1 MSEKRGLRQRA
12 FHTVFHLIDPSWTGD
27 PASYYED
34 RRLLIRRLHYSA
46 RVAPMAFL
54 VAAFS
59 LSLVV
64 AFMPVETGWFRWT
77 WMALVLGS
85 NISLAVFWFTRLK
98 KREAE
103 REITDLVVV
112 AIQVVTW
119 AALLAWAAFVLFP
132 ILGAAQELTLTA
144 ILLGGVV
151 VGIIPVVMFR
161 GLTTVWIVIVGGG
174 LAWGFWTEP
183 GSERWVLLGLL
194 GLYLVSLQCGTLVL
208 ANVFERRLRAE
219 LNAEDQRDLVE
230 LLLNDLE
237 DGAQDW
243 LWETDD
249 KGIAVAVSHRFAE
262 SLGLPAAEISG
273 RAMSEILKGVGA
285 DRTATGRI
293 ALDTLVERLDN
304 GDAFRDIELDVWIG
318 GRPRRWSM
326 SGHRRS
332 DSLSDGGWRG
342 VGSDITRVH
351 QQREYIRELAEVD
364 SLTGLQN
371 RYTFTARLSKMIA
384 DGDDVWLAMLDLDN
398 FKSINDRWGHRVG
411 DNVLVDVAAR
421 LNAVLRLTEIC
432 ARLGGDEFAVAFSG
446 IDDEQEVKERFQSIV
461 DAIDVPFDLA
471 GNSIRVRGSLGYG
484 SLPNDAANL
493 DDLVVVADLALYHA
507 KVSGRN
513 QIRRF
518 DSTLR
523 ERATGRARALLDL
536 RMAVQNGEFELAY
549 QPQVS
554 AATGAV
560 VGFEALLRWNHP
572 VSGVVSPADF
582 ISVAEETGL
591 IVPIG
596 AEVLRTASALA
607 TTWPDHVRIAVNVS
621 QVQLRS
627 VGYVES
633 VREVLRETGL
643 AAERLE
649 IEVTES
655 LVIDDSDRE
664 VLLRIAELGVAIAMD
679 DFGTGYSSV
688 ASLSLLPVDRLKI
701 DRAFV
706 SQLDADPTESR
717 TAVFRA
723 IVDIA
728 ESMGLETVAEGVE
741 TDRQRAVVTE
751 CGCRV
756 VQGYLEGR
764 PMPAADVDAFIESRR
779 NYRLPSAAE

>member
-1 MSEKRGLRQRA
+1 MRQQA
-12 FHTVFHLIDPSWTGD
+12 FHTLLHLIDPSWTGD

-34 RRLLIRRLHYSA
+34 RRLLLRRLHYSA
-46 RVAPMAFL
+46 RVMPLSFL
-54 VAAFS
+54 IAACS
-59 LSLVV
+59 LSIIV
-64 AFMPVETGWFRWT
+64 AFIPVETGWFRWT
-77 WMALVLGS
+77 WMALILATNVVLT
-85 NISLAVFWFTRLK
+85 VFWLTRLK
-98 KREAE
+98 TREPSW
-103 REITDLVVV
+103 EITGLVVMAV
-112 AIQVVTW
+112 QVLVW
-119 AALLAWAAFVLFP
+119 GALLAWAAVVLFP
-132 ILGAAQELTLTA
+132 LLEAAEELTLTA
-144 ILLGGVV
+144 ILLGGIV
-151 VGIIPVVMFR
+151 VGIVPVVMFR
-161 GLTTVWIVIVGGG
+161 GLTTVWILFVGGG

-183 GSERWVLLGLL
+183 GPERWVLLALL
-194 GLYLVSLQCGTLVL
+194 GVYLVSLQCGTLVL
-208 ANVFERRLRAE
+208 ATVFERRLRAE
-219 LNAEDQRDLVE
+219 LTAEDQRDLVE

-249 KGIAVAVSHRFAE
+249 EGVAVVVSHRFAE
-262 SLGLPAAEISG
+262 SVGLPVDEIRG
-273 RAMSEILKGVGA
+273 RTMNEILRSVGA
-285 DRTATGRI
+285 DRTATGRS
-293 ALDTLVERLDN
+293 ALDQLVECLDS
-304 GDAFRDIELDVWIG
+304 GDEFRDLELDVWIG
-318 GRPRRWSM
+318 GRSRRWSM
-326 SGHRRS
+326 SGHRGSNR
-332 DSLSDGGWRG
+332 LSDGGWRG
-342 VGSDITRVH
+342 VGSDITRIH

-371 RYTFTARLSKMIA
+371 RYTFSAQLSEMIA
-384 DGDDVWLAMLDLDN
+384 GGAGIWLAMLDLDN

-411 DNVLVDVAAR
+411 DDVLVDVAAR
-421 LNAVLRLTEIC
+421 LNAVLRPTEIC

-446 IDDEQEVKERFQSIV
+446 IDDGQEVKARFQAIV
-461 DAIDVPFDLA
+461 DAIDVPFVFA

-484 SLPNDAANL
+484 CLPNDATTL

-582 ISVAEETGL
+582 IPVAEETGL

-649 IEVTES
+649 LEVTES

-664 VLLRIAELGVAIAMD
+664 VLVRIAELGVAIAMD

-688 ASLSLLPVDRLKI
+688 ASLSMLPVDRLKI

-706 SQLDADPTESR
+706 SQLDVDPTESR

-779 NYRLPSAAE
+779 KNRLSSAAE

>member
-1 MSEKRGLRQRA
+1 
-12 FHTVFHLIDPSWTGD
+12 
-27 PASYYED
+27 
-34 RRLLIRRLHYSA
+34 
-46 RVAPMAFL
+46 
-54 VAAFS
+54 
-59 LSLVV
+59 
-64 AFMPVETGWFRWT
+64 
-77 WMALVLGS
+77 
-85 NISLAVFWFTRLK
+85 
-98 KREAE
+98 
-103 REITDLVVV
+103 
-112 AIQVVTW
+112 
-119 AALLAWAAFVLFP
+119 
-132 ILGAAQELTLTA
+132 
-144 ILLGGVV
+144 
-151 VGIIPVVMFR
+151 
-161 GLTTVWIVIVGGG
+161 
-174 LAWGFWTEP
+174 
-183 GSERWVLLGLL
+183 
-194 GLYLVSLQCGTLVL
+194 
-208 ANVFERRLRAE
+208 
-219 LNAEDQRDLVE
+219 
-230 LLLNDLE
+230 
-237 DGAQDW
+237 
-243 LWETDD
+243 
-249 KGIAVAVSHRFAE
+249 
-262 SLGLPAAEISG
+262 
-273 RAMSEILKGVGA
+273 
-285 DRTATGRI
+285 
-293 ALDTLVERLDN
+293 
-304 GDAFRDIELDVWIG
+304 
-318 GRPRRWSM
+318 
-326 SGHRRS
+326 
-332 DSLSDGGWRG
+332 
-342 VGSDITRVH
+342 
-351 QQREYIRELAEVD
+351 
-364 SLTGLQN
+364 
-371 RYTFTARLSKMIA
+371 
-384 DGDDVWLAMLDLDN
+384 
-398 FKSINDRWGHRVG
+398 
-411 DNVLVDVAAR
+411 
-421 LNAVLRLTEIC
+421 
-432 ARLGGDEFAVAFSG
+432 
-446 IDDEQEVKERFQSIV
+446 
-461 DAIDVPFDLA
+461 
-471 GNSIRVRGSLGYG
+471 
-484 SLPNDAANL
+484 
-493 DDLVVVADLALYHA
+493 
-507 KVSGRN
+507 
-513 QIRRF
+513 
-518 DSTLR
+518 
-523 ERATGRARALLDL
+523 
-536 RMAVQNGEFELAY
+536 MAVQNSEFELAY

-633 VREVLRETGL
+633 VRNVLRETGL

-741 TDRQRAVVTE
+741 TDRQRAVVTV

>member
-1 MSEKRGLRQRA
+1 MRQQA
-12 FHTVFHLIDPSWTGD
+12 FHTLLHLIDPSWTGD

-34 RRLLIRRLHYSA
+34 RRLLLRRLHYSA
-46 RVAPMAFL
+46 RVMPLSFL
-54 VAAFS
+54 IAACS
-59 LSLVV
+59 LSIIV
-64 AFMPVETGWFRWT
+64 AFIPVETGWFRWT
-77 WMALVLGS
+77 WMALILATNVVLT
-85 NISLAVFWFTRLK
+85 VFWLTRLK
-98 KREAE
+98 TREPAW
-103 REITDLVVV
+103 EITGLFVMAVQVLV
-112 AIQVVTW
+112 W
-119 AALLAWAAFVLFP
+119 GALLAWAAVVLFP
-132 ILGAAQELTLTA
+132 LLEAAEELTLTA
-144 ILLGGVV
+144 ILLGGIV

-161 GLTTVWIVIVGGG
+161 GFTTVWILFVGGG

-183 GSERWVLLGLL
+183 GPERWVLLALL
-194 GLYLVSLQCGTLVL
+194 GVYLVSLQCGTSVL
-208 ANVFERRLRAE
+208 ATVFERRLRAE
-219 LNAEDQRDLVE
+219 LTAEDQRDLVE

-249 KGIAVAVSHRFAE
+249 EGVAVVVSHRFAE
-262 SLGLPAAEISG
+262 SVGLPVDEIRG
-273 RAMSEILKGVGA
+273 RTMNEILRSVGA
-285 DRTATGRI
+285 DRTATGRS
-293 ALDTLVERLDN
+293 ALDQLVECLDS
-304 GDAFRDIELDVWIG
+304 GDEFRDLELDVWIG
-318 GRPRRWSM
+318 GRSRRWSM
-326 SGHRRS
+326 SGHRGSNR
-332 DSLSDGGWRG
+332 LSDGGWRG
-342 VGSDITRVH
+342 VGSDITRIH

-371 RYTFTARLSKMIA
+371 RYTFSAQLSEMIA
-384 DGDDVWLAMLDLDN
+384 GGAGIWLAMLDLDN

-411 DNVLVDVAAR
+411 DDVLVDVAAR
-421 LNAVLRLTEIC
+421 LNAVLRPTEIC

-446 IDDEQEVKERFQSIV
+446 IDDGQEVKARFQAIV
-461 DAIDVPFDLA
+461 DAIDVPFVFA

-484 SLPNDAANL
+484 CLPNDATTL

-582 ISVAEETGL
+582 IPVAEETGL

-649 IEVTES
+649 LEVTES

-664 VLLRIAELGVAIAMD
+664 VLVRIAELGVAIAMD

-688 ASLSLLPVDRLKI
+688 ASLSVLPVDRLKI

-764 PMPAADVDAFIESRR
+764 PMPAAEVDAFIESRR
-779 NYRLPSAAE
+779 KNRLPSAAE

>member
-1 MSEKRGLRQRA
+1 MRQQA
-12 FHTVFHLIDPSWTGD
+12 FHTLLHLIDPSWTGD

-34 RRLLIRRLHYSA
+34 RRLLLRRLHYSA
-46 RVAPMAFL
+46 RVMPLSFL
-54 VAAFS
+54 IAACS
-59 LSLVV
+59 LSIIV
-64 AFMPVETGWFRWT
+64 AFIPVETGWFRWT
-77 WMALVLGS
+77 WMALILATNVVLT
-85 NISLAVFWFTRLK
+85 VFWLTRLK
-98 KREAE
+98 TREPSW
-103 REITDLVVV
+103 EITGLVVMAV
-112 AIQVVTW
+112 QVLVW
-119 AALLAWAAFVLFP
+119 GALLAWAAVVLFP
-132 ILGAAQELTLTA
+132 LLEAAEELTLTA
-144 ILLGGVV
+144 ILLGGIV
-151 VGIIPVVMFR
+151 VGIVPVVMFR
-161 GLTTVWIVIVGGG
+161 GLTTVWILFVGGG

-183 GSERWVLLGLL
+183 GPERWVLLALL
-194 GLYLVSLQCGTLVL
+194 GVYLVSLQCGTLVL
-208 ANVFERRLRAE
+208 ATVFERRLRAE
-219 LNAEDQRDLVE
+219 LTAEDQRDLVE

-249 KGIAVAVSHRFAE
+249 EGVAVVVSHRFAE
-262 SLGLPAAEISG
+262 SVGLPVDEIRG
-273 RAMSEILKGVGA
+273 RTMNEILRSVGA
-285 DRTATGRI
+285 DRTATGRS
-293 ALDTLVERLDN
+293 ALDQLVECLDS
-304 GDAFRDIELDVWIG
+304 GDEFRDLELDVWIG
-318 GRPRRWSM
+318 GRSRRWSM
-326 SGHRRS
+326 SGHRGSNR
-332 DSLSDGGWRG
+332 LSDGGWRG
-342 VGSDITRVH
+342 VGSDITRIH

-371 RYTFTARLSKMIA
+371 RYTFTAQLSEMIA
-384 DGDDVWLAMLDLDN
+384 GGAGIWLAMLDLDN

-411 DNVLVDVAAR
+411 DDVLVDVAAR
-421 LNAVLRLTEIC
+421 LNAVLRPTEIC

-446 IDDEQEVKERFQSIV
+446 IDDGQEVKARFQAIV
-461 DAIDVPFDLA
+461 DAIDVPFVFA

-484 SLPNDAANL
+484 CLPNDATTL

-582 ISVAEETGL
+582 IPVAEETGL

-649 IEVTES
+649 LEVTES

-664 VLLRIAELGVAIAMD
+664 VLVRIAELGVAIAMD

-688 ASLSLLPVDRLKI
+688 ASLSMLPVDRLKI

-706 SQLDADPTESR
+706 SQLDTDPTESR

-779 NYRLPSAAE
+779 KNRLSSAAE